1 MATGTGT
8 FLDGL
13 FDNVRGVFKD
23 VIDFE
28 KFKFELQLAKDARA
42 AEAARQQSQAPRPP
56 TGSSALS
63 NPIVVVGGLAVVGLV
78 LARVLR

>member
-1 MATGTGT
+1 MATGT

-13 FDNVRGVFKD
+13 FDNARGVFKD

-28 KFKFELQLAKDARA
+28 KFKFELALAKDARA
-42 AEAARQQSQAPRPP
+42 AEAAQARSQAPTPP
-56 TGSSALS
+56 AASLSLSSPL
-63 NPIVVVGGLAVVGLV
+63 VVLGGLAVVGVV